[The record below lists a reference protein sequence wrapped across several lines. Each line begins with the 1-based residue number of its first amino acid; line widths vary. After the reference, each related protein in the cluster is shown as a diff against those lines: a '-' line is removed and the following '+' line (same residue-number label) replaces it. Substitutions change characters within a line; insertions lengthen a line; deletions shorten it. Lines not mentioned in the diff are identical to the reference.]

1 MYVPRGWH
9 RQVMSKWREGRKK
22 HDDVQLEFNYA
33 KAAILFKGPEDQIA
47 AAKVTLSQ
55 MTGFADVDT
64 LFSSEPLECRKFEI
78 EGHEIG
84 KLCGRGGRV
93 VSTMAKKAGVGVRFP
108 RKGETPEITW
118 IEGTPAHI
126 DSYLAEASMLID
138 RKLEEPDSNSWAKL
152 AGGGTSSKAVA
163 MPTKPA
169 VSAEHTKI
177 MECLFFENNA
187 RQDRY
192 DLNMFLQYLASGN
205 KSLDICVFTI
215 TYNKIVDVILREF
228 RDGVKVRII
237 SDNDKAHDKGSDI
250 YRLAQAG
257 IPIKTDL
264 TEAHMHHK
272 FAVIDGKLVMN
283 GSFNWTM
290 SAQSRN
296 FENVVISNDTEMA
309 KEFQRHFDHLW
320 NSDSMGILQ

>member
-1 MYVPRGWH
+1 L
-9 RQVMSKWREGRKK
+9 MSKWREGRKK
-22 HDDVQLEFNYA
+22 HEDVQLDFNYA
-33 KAAILFKGPEDQIA
+33 KAMVVFEGPDDQIA
-47 AAKVTLSQ
+47 SAKITLVEL
-55 MTGFADVDT
+55 TGFASVDT
-64 LFSSEPLECRKFEI
+64 LFSSEPLTCKKFEM

-84 KLCGRGGRV
+84 KLCGKGGRV

-108 RKGETPEITW
+108 RKGETPVTW
-118 IEGTPAHI
+118 IEGTTGHI
-126 DSYLAEASMLID
+126 ESYLSEASMLID
-138 RKLEEPDSNSWAKL
+138 RKLEEPNADSWAKL
-152 AGGGTSSKAVA
+152 AGGGVGAKAVA
-163 MPTKPA
+163 MPTKPS
-169 VSAEHTKI
+169 VNPEHTKI
-177 MECLFFENNA
+177 MECLFFENSA

-205 KSLDICVFTI
+205 TSLDICVFTI
-215 TYNKIVDVILREF
+215 TYNRITDVILREF

-272 FAVIDGKLVMN
+272 FAVIDGKVVMN

-296 FENVVISNDTEMA
+296 FENVVISNDSEMA
-309 KEFQRHFDHLW
+309 HDFQKHFNHLW
-320 NSDSMGILQ
+320 NSEHMGVLSLE